1 MSLLAKNNTTTNIG
15 IDTNNSEKT
24 ISKRDVTVDD
34 VLDFK
39 SALLLI
45 DGKETSC
52 EAALIDSS
60 AGFLT
65 ASCLQ
70 YSNGDPDMKKN
81 YTLAIKMGRGTS
93 ATVTKRITSIAVH
106 PKYNSTTFVNNL
118 AVVQFDE
125 GNNIAWQN
133 YIGIN
138 PDEWNNLY
146 FIRRALDNVPSLT
159 WSNVVAYSST
169 DTPDKCASAST
180 TYKANSDDFLCNYA
194 ASLSVFNSDCKVPY
208 GTVFAGIQPSNMA
221 VVAIYSHSAVYG
233 SSMCSVDTK
242 THYYTL
248 LRNYLSWAATTI
260 NRSIGGFAQDS
271 SYKFSPDSTYA
282 MKGVSSVKVDGVT
295 LFTGNRYAQD
305 PVDDSL
311 SADIYA
317 TPTPTSSNKQTGSYE
332 DDPRPK
338 PTPSNAGA
346 VNSGSSSST
355 GSSSGSAS
363 RSNTGDTIINQ
374 TTVTEDTNV
383 SDNNADGSST
393 ETGNSSDSGDS
404 KTDGTDSTNH
414 SHTGS
419 ATNTDDEITELTDD
433 GESDDTEDNET
444 ESDES
449 SDSADGEDGKSG
461 SGKVSPIAIVVPII
475 IVVLIIGGAGIVWYV
490 RRRRRK
496 IEEQTNALHN
506 ANMDDDDDDNVTPMH
521 HRNESNESIMNYYN
535 NDDDVNLPP
544 PSQQPHQQMQQR
556 LQMPNPQL
564 QPPQHLMS
572 QYTTDSHMFN
582 QPYTGRSTHYNGN
595 L

>member
-1 MSLLAKNNTTTNIG
+1 
-15 IDTNNSEKT
+15 
-24 ISKRDVTVDD
+24 
-34 VLDFK
+34 
-39 SALLLI
+39 
-45 DGKETSC
+45 
-52 EAALIDSS
+52 
-60 AGFLT
+60 
-65 ASCLQ
+65 
-70 YSNGDPDMKKN
+70 MKKN

-138 PDEWNNLY
+138 PGEWNNLY

-221 VVAIYSHSAVYG
+221 IVAIYSHSAVYG

-271 SYKFSPDSTYA
+271 SYTFSPDSTYA

-355 GSSSGSAS
+355 GSSSRSAS
-363 RSNTGDTIINQ
+363 SSNTGDTIINQ
-374 TTVTEDTNV
+374 TTVTEDSNV
-383 SDNNADGSST
+383 SDNDANDSST

-404 KTDGTDSTNH
+404 KTEGTDSTNH

-433 GESDDTEDNET
+433 G
-444 ESDES
+444 
-449 SDSADGEDGKSG
+449 
-461 SGKVSPIAIVVPII
+461 
-475 IVVLIIGGAGIVWYV
+475 
-490 RRRRRK
+490 
-496 IEEQTNALHN
+496 
-506 ANMDDDDDDNVTPMH
+506 
-521 HRNESNESIMNYYN
+521 
-535 NDDDVNLPP
+535 
-544 PSQQPHQQMQQR
+544 
-556 LQMPNPQL
+556 
-564 QPPQHLMS
+564 
-572 QYTTDSHMFN
+572 
-582 QPYTGRSTHYNGN
+582 
-595 L
+595 